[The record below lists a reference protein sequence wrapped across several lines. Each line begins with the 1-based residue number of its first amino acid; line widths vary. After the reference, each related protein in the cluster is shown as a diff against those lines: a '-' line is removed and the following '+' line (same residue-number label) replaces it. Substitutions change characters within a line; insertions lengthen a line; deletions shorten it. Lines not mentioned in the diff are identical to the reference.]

1 MIVSNIFTVWIIYI
15 CVLIICVDI
24 SKKKMKINTWSLTVQ
39 MKTRATKKYTDVW
52 DGIENKIKT
61 INGGK
66 EKDYE
71 KNYVKIKFNSDDYL
85 PLNKP
90 LKLCSIT
97 KTIRSVLEEDGKLYP
112 DVFLDDNLY
121 ELSI

>member
-15 CVLIICVDI
+15 YILIICLNI

-71 KNYVKIKFNSDDYL
+71 KNYVKIKFNSDDHL

-90 LKLCSIT
+90 LKFCSMT
-97 KTIRSVLEEDGKLYP
+97 KIMRSV
-112 DVFLDDNLY
+112 F
-121 ELSI
+121 